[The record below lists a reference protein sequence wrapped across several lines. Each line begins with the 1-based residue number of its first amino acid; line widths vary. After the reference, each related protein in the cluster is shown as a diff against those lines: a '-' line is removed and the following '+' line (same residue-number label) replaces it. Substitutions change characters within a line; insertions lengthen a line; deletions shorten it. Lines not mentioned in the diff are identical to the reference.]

1 MIAVP
6 IAIGIAPNINNE
18 DEIASFLAMTNKMKK
33 IIITAL
39 IAFGFTTVNAQ
50 EESKS
55 SFTFSGYVETYYS
68 YDFGNP
74 DNHVRPGFIYS
85 HNKHNELNLNLGLVK
100 VNYAKDNIRGNV
112 ALMAGIYA
120 EYNLAAEQDLL
131 QNVYEANIGVK
142 ISKNHNLWVDA
153 GIMPSHIGFESA
165 IGKDCMT
172 LTRSIL
178 ADNSPYY
185 ETGVKIGYT
194 SKSEKWYLAAM
205 YLNGWQRIQKV
216 EGNQTPAFG
225 TQVTFKPSSSIALN
239 WSTYIGNEQPDNDK
253 KWRYF
258 NNFYGQFK
266 VTEKT
271 SVIAG
276 FDIGSQQSVNKSD
289 KYDIWFSPILMAQYK
304 PTAKIQLAARGE
316 YYTDEKGVIIP
327 IAIGTGTANGFKT
340 YGFSA
345 NFDYLV
351 TENLMFRVEA
361 RNLNS
366 KDAVFLKDNLPS
378 NDNLFLTTSLA
389 ISF

>member
-1 MIAVP
+1 LQRIARL
-6 IAIGIAPNINNE
+6 APNINNE

-33 IIITAL
+33 IIVTAL

-50 EESKS
+50 EESKN

-74 DNHVRPGFIYS
+74 ENHTRPGFIYS
-85 HNKHNELNLNLGLVK
+85 HNKHNELNLNLGLAK
-100 VNYAKDNIRGNV
+100 VNYAKENV
-112 ALMAGIYA
+112 RANLALMAGTYA
-120 EYNLAAEQDLL
+120 EYNLAAEQGLL
-131 QNVYEANIGVK
+131 KNVYEANVGVK
-142 ISKNHNLWVDA
+142 VSKNHNLWIDA

-172 LTRSIL
+172 LTRSVL

-239 WSTYIGNEQPDNDK
+239 WSTYIGNEQPDNDR

-276 FDIGSQQSVNKSD
+276 FDIGSQQSANKSD
-289 KYDIWFSPILMAQYK
+289 KYDIWFSPILIAQYK
-304 PTAKIQLAARGE
+304 PTTKIQLAARGE
-316 YYTDEKGVIIP
+316 YYQDKKGVII
-327 IAIGTGTANGFKT
+327 ATGTPNGFKT

-378 NDNLFLTTSLA
+378 NENLFLTTSLA